1 MSAGTEKI
9 AREEQVAYLDK
20 RPRGYGGNLMTNLKA
35 AGLLAGA
42 MALAIV
48 SPALAHHSHAMFDH
62 GQQISIKGT
71 VTNFDFRNP
80 HAALFVDVQ
89 KDGKTVNY
97 WFEMSNLPNM
107 VRRGIGVATFKPGDK
122 VTVNMHPLKDGRPG
136 GSYVTIS
143 TADGKTYD

>member
-1 MSAGTEKI
+1 MK
-9 AREEQVAYLDK
+9 
-20 RPRGYGGNLMTNLKA
+20 NLK
-35 AGLLAGA
+35 GTGSLAGA
-42 MALAIV
+42 MALAAV

-62 GQQISIKGT
+62 SQQISIKGT

-97 WFEMSNLPNM
+97 WFEMSNPPNM